1 MVSFDDS
8 IELTFNSMESI
19 LNSINRNLAEMANR
33 DIGDLFAPATIW
45 QLLIFAL
52 AVFVAVVVHRRWN
65 HFLKTRASDGE
76 LRSIKHIAIRGV
88 DRVAAPLTAVVVAV
102 IGGGIMSQFGLRTHF
117 IDVLVPVVFSLAIIR
132 ALVYTL
138 RHVYSPSPSLRAM
151 ESMIALSVWSVVALY
166 LLGWLPGVLMALDK
180 PGITLGDT
188 RFSFLTVT
196 KFSLAAVAFV
206 VLAQWISRQ
215 IEKQV
220 TRTKVFSA
228 TMQVGLVKF
237 TKVALYTVALLIALD
252 TVGIDL
258 TTLAV
263 FGGALGVGIGFG
275 LQRVTSNFISG
286 FILLFDRS
294 IKPGD
299 VISVGTR
306 YGWVVALHAR
316 YVVVR
321 DRDGVE
327 TLIPN
332 ENLITSEVTNWSYS
346 DRHVR
351 IKIKVQISY
360 NDDPEKAMQLLTEAA
375 LVSDRIL
382 KNPAPQARLIEFG
395 DNGINLELR
404 LWLDDP
410 EEGVGSVK
418 SDVNLAIWR
427 SFKENGITIPFPQ
440 RDVHMI
446 GNV

>member
-1 MVSFDDS
+1 
-8 IELTFNSMESI
+8 
-19 LNSINRNLAEMANR
+19 
-33 DIGDLFAPATIW
+33 
-45 QLLIFAL
+45 
-52 AVFVAVVVHRRWN
+52 
-65 HFLKTRASDGE
+65 
-76 LRSIKHIAIRGV
+76 
-88 DRVAAPLTAVVVAV
+88 
-102 IGGGIMSQFGLRTHF
+102 
-117 IDVLVPVVFSLAIIR
+117 
-132 ALVYTL
+132 
-138 RHVYSPSPSLRAM
+138 
-151 ESMIALSVWSVVALY
+151 
-166 LLGWLPGVLMALDK
+166 
-180 PGITLGDT
+180 
-188 RFSFLTVT
+188 
-196 KFSLAAVAFV
+196 
-206 VLAQWISRQ
+206 
-215 IEKQV
+215 
-220 TRTKVFSA
+220 
-228 TMQVGLVKF
+228 VGLVKF
-237 TKVALYTVALLIALD
+237 AKVVLYTVALLIALD

-263 FGGALGVGIGFG
+263 FGGALGVGLGFG

-360 NDDPEKAMQLLTEAA
+360 NDDPEKAMQLITDAA